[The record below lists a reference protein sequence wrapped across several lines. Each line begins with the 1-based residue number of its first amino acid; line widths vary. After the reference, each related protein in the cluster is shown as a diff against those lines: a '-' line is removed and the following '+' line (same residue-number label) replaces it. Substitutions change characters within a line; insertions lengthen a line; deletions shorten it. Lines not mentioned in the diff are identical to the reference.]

1 MQALEA
7 RTAAH
12 PGFALCAPGGIKRAT
27 MTFTRFITLAFLLVA
42 TPLQAG
48 QIHIAA
54 AADLRFA
61 MDEIVALFTKSHP
74 GNRIEVSYGSS
85 GKFFAQ
91 IRNGAPFDLFF
102 SADSELPEKLV
113 QEGLAISEVEPY
125 ALGRIVLWRPGSD
138 ARPLTLA
145 NLPREEYRRIAI
157 ANPKHAPYG
166 MRAVEALKAAQVW
179 DAVESRL
186 VFGENIAQTAQFVQT
201 GNADIGIIAL
211 SLALAPAFA
220 GKGSYTL
227 IPADLH
233 QPLRQGF
240 VILKHG
246 EDKALAKA
254 FAAYFGNPEV
264 RQIMSR
270 YGFSLPASSAGR

>member
-1 MQALEA
+1 MP
-7 RTAAH
+7 RTNTRLAAQ
-12 PGFALCAPGGIKRAT
+12 PGFALCVTGGIKRAA
-27 MTFTRFITLAFLLVA
+27 MTFARFLALALLLVA
-42 TPLQAG
+42 TPLRAG
-48 QIHIAA
+48 QIQVAA

-61 MDEIVALFTKSHP
+61 MDEIVSLFEKSHP
-74 GNRIEVSYGSS
+74 DDRIEVSYGSS
-85 GKFFAQ
+85 GKFYAQ

-113 QEGLAISEVEPY
+113 QEGLAVPDVKPY
-125 ALGRIVLWRPGSD
+125 ALGRIVLWRPGS
-138 ARPLTLA
+138 ATRPLTLA
-145 NLPREEYRRIAI
+145 DLPRPENRRIAI

-179 DAVESRL
+179 DAVEKRL

-220 GKGSYTL
+220 GAGSYTL
-227 IPADLH
+227 IPADMH

-240 VILKHG
+240 VILKRG
-246 EDKALAKA
+246 EGKELARD
-254 FAAYFGNPEV
+254 FANFFSTAEV

-270 YGFSLPASSAGR
+270 YGFSLPDTPTAR

>member
-1 MQALEA
+1 
-7 RTAAH
+7 
-12 PGFALCAPGGIKRAT
+12 
-27 MTFTRFITLAFLLVA
+27 MTFARFIAFAFLLVA

-48 QIHIAA
+48 QIHVAA

-61 MDEIVALFTKSHP
+61 MDEIIALFEKSHP
-74 GNRIEVSYGSS
+74 GDRIEVNYGSS
-85 GKFFAQ
+85 GKFYAQ

-113 QEGLAISEVEPY
+113 QEGLAIPEVEPY
-125 ALGRIVLWRPGSD
+125 ALGHIVLWRPGSD
-138 ARPLTLA
+138 ARPPTLA
-145 NLPREEYRRIAI
+145 NLPRVENRRIAI

-220 GKGSYTL
+220 GKGSYTP

-240 VILKHG
+240 VILKYG
-246 EDKALAKA
+246 EGKALAKA
-254 FAAYFGNPEV
+254 FATFFGNPDV

-270 YGFSLPASSAGR
+270 YGFSVPGGPAAR

>member
-1 MQALEA
+1 
-7 RTAAH
+7 
-12 PGFALCAPGGIKRAT
+12 
-27 MTFTRFITLAFLLVA
+27 MTFVRFAALALLLVA
-42 TPLQAG
+42 TPLHAG
-48 QIHIAA
+48 QIHVAA

-61 MDEIVALFTKSHP
+61 MDEVVSLFRKSRP
-74 GNRIEVSYGSS
+74 ADRIEVSYGSS

-91 IRNGAPFDLFF
+91 IRNGAPFDIFF

-113 QEGLAISEVEPY
+113 QEGLAIPEVEPY
-125 ALGRIVLWRPGSD
+125 ALGRIVLWRPGRD
-138 ARPLTLA
+138 ARPLTLTD
-145 NLPREEYRRIAI
+145 LPRPENRRIAI

-211 SLALAPAFA
+211 SLALAPAFV
-220 GKGSYTL
+220 GSGSYAM

-233 QPLRQGF
+233 EPLRQGF
-240 VILKHG
+240 VILKRA
-246 EDKALAKA
+246 EDKVLART
-254 FAAYFGNPEV
+254 FAAFFSTAEV

-270 YGFSLPASSAGR
+270 YGFSLPTSAAGR

>member
-1 MQALEA
+1 MQE
-7 RTAAH
+7 
-12 PGFALCAPGGIKRAT
+12 GFAIPDVK
-27 MTFTRFITLAFLLVA
+27 
-42 TPLQAG
+42 
-48 QIHIAA
+48 
-54 AADLRFA
+54 
-61 MDEIVALFTKSHP
+61 
-74 GNRIEVSYGSS
+74 
-85 GKFFAQ
+85 
-91 IRNGAPFDLFF
+91 
-102 SADSELPEKLV
+102 
-113 QEGLAISEVEPY
+113 PY

-145 NLPREEYRRIAI
+145 DLPRAENRRIAI

-186 VFGENIAQTAQFVQT
+186 IFGENIAQTAQFVQT
-201 GNADIGIIAL
+201 GNAEIGIIAL

-246 EDKALAKA
+246 EGKALSRE
-254 FAAYFGNPEV
+254 FAAFFGDKNV

-270 YGFSLPASSAGR
+270 YGFSLPDIPSTR